1 MTRAQAVVWMTPS
14 EWSMLRRLTR
24 TFSGAATAAAGG
36 SPSTVYEV
44 EAVSQAVVTAA
55 AVMHGRREAA
65 RRAGASSVSAV
76 RDGGG
81 ATDAETDF
89 GGDADGATVSF
100 AGGEPAAHPSAA
112 ARRPRPR
119 PKTQDPSYWTGTR
132 DDLLP
137 PGGVIE

>member
-1 MTRAQAVVWMTPS
+1 MTPS

-36 SPSTVYEV
+36 GPSTVYEV

-55 AVMHGRREAA
+55 AMVHTRREAA
-65 RRAGASSVSAV
+65 RR
-76 RDGGG
+76 
-81 ATDAETDF
+81 
-89 GGDADGATVSF
+89 
-100 AGGEPAAHPSAA
+100 SAA
-112 ARRPRPR
+112 ARDGAEGPDADIDVNTDAAAVSFVDGEQAAHPTAAPRRPKPR